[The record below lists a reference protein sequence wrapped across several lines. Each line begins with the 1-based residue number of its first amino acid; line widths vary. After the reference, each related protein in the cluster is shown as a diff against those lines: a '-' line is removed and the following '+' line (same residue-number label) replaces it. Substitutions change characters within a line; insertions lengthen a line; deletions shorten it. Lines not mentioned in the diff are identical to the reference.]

1 MQDISQVSCF
11 FFFFLHCAGV
21 EPDTLIKRLTLG
33 SIYNFHIYKYCALVS
48 NSSPEIDVTISSVRA
63 LALDPTT
70 RFMMASSRFKKKKKI
85 HCSAPQQLL
94 SPFSFLS
101 IKKKRTRQKKGER
114 EIIKTDDDQGEN
126 DPDRNLWP
134 DTSWIPQLRRKS
146 TLKHFKKRAQGDE
159 GKLQKWSWRIKAG
172 FLFPWWL
179 WIGSLASSACFRTW
193 GEWCRQR
200 CHRRSLICRLISSS
214 LDPSAPLVLSL
225 PGLALPLCT
234 LNNHIDNWLRC
245 SHVVTSN
252 NNHAQ

>member
-11 FFFFLHCAGV
+11 FFVFFLLHCAGV

-101 IKKKRTRQKKGER
+101 IKKKGPDKKKER
-114 EIIKTDDDQGEN
+114 ERSSRLTMIKERTTRTEISDQIH
-126 DPDRNLWP
+126 L
-134 DTSWIPQLRRKS
+134 
-146 TLKHFKKRAQGDE
+146 
-159 GKLQKWSWRIKAG
+159 
-172 FLFPWWL
+172 
-179 WIGSLASSACFRTW
+179 GSLS
-193 GEWCRQR
+193 
-200 CHRRSLICRLISSS
+200 
-214 LDPSAPLVLSL
+214 
-225 PGLALPLCT
+225 
-234 LNNHIDNWLRC
+234 
-245 SHVVTSN
+245 
-252 NNHAQ
+252 